1 MILDSG
7 FDGDDTFYSWM
18 LIGLIGIDRIDW
30 CSFSLDSSGKHFMY
44 VLDKNILTVNPMGT
58 RNGYFI
64 SIWWV
69 KPFRTDF
76 SVCSFVVLYCHLSR
90 VRRGV
95 GQKNSLAILNIW
107 IVSYFHVRIVYSR
120 PYGMYFSHWW
130 IQYGCLL

>member
-58 RNGYFI
+58 LYQ
-64 SIWWV
+64 SDELS
-69 KPFRTDF
+69 PFELIF
-76 SVCSFVVLYCHLSR
+76 QFVLLLYYIATCL
-90 VRRGV
+90 GL
-95 GQKNSLAILNIW
+95 GEGLARK
-107 IVSYFHVRIVYSR
+107 IV
-120 PYGMYFSHWW
+120 
-130 IQYGCLL
+130 